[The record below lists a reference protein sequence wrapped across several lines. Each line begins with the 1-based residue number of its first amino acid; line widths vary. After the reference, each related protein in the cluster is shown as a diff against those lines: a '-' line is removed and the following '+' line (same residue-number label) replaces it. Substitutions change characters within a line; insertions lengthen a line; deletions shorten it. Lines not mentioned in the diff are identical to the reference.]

1 MASSEEKPRNLWKD
15 VDPNKFQV
23 KTIIFTINNY
33 RYNIIES
40 L

>member
-15 VDPNKFQV
+15 VDQDTFQV
-23 KTIIFTINNY
+23 KTIIVTINN
-33 RYNIIES
+33 YNIIES